1 MKRTALLISA
11 GLTMAAAPA
20 AVAAPAAG
28 AMPAHTDPS
37 ASCAGDSGVTV
48 VVQMP
53 DATHYGCATGDPAT
67 GEEALTGA
75 GFELEHDTSGMV
87 CSIGHEGT
95 WYPVEGE
102 DGWTCG
108 DFDGTYWSYWTAEEG
123 DSEWTS
129 SQVGAAEHD
138 PAVGE
143 AIGWRHG
150 DGNKAPADG
159 EVPAPDA
166 TGDATSDATS
176 ESSPAGSSPAGSEES
191 PTTPPASDEAAD
203 GAAEEASDQG
213 QSPWVTWALV
223 GGVVLLA
230 AAVVT
235 AVLRRRR

>member
-37 ASCAGDSGVTV
+37 AACAGDSGVTV

-166 TGDATSDATS
+166 TGDATS
-176 ESSPAGSSPAGSEES
+176 ESSPADSSPSGSEES

-213 QSPWVTWALV
+213 QSSWVTWALV

-235 AVLRRRR
+235 VVLRRRR

>member
-37 ASCAGDSGVTV
+37 AACAGDSGVTV

-108 DFDGTYWSYWTAEEG
+108 DFEGEFWSYWTAEA
-123 DSEWTS
+123 DAAEWTS
-129 SQVGAAEHD
+129 SQVGAGEHD

-143 AIGWRHG
+143 AVGWRYA
-150 DGNKAPADG
+150 DGTPQPNDG
-159 EVPAPDA
+159 EVPAAEGGEAGEPSEDGSDDA
-166 TGDATSDATS
+166 GSGGDIAGSDGATS
-176 ESSPAGSSPAGSEES
+176 EWPGWA
-191 PTTPPASDEAAD
+191 
-203 GAAEEASDQG
+203 
-213 QSPWVTWALV
+213 TWALMGGTLVAVAGV
-223 GGVVLLA
+223 GAALA
-230 AAVVT
+230 
-235 AVLRRRR
+235 RRR